1 LEIPSIVS
9 PPASGF
15 FGLLRSVPDA
25 VDGKPKQ
32 DRTEPASEQCLL
44 EKTHTYAV
52 NVQWSAAG
60 GEGTKSYRSYR
71 RDHTIVVEGKPEI
84 LASSDPAFRG
94 NPVRHN
100 PEELLVASLSSCHM
114 LWYLHL
120 CATNGIVVLDYRDR
134 ATGTMR
140 EDSDGSGRF
149 VGVEL
154 RPEVTV
160 ELGSDRARALE
171 LHEEAHRLCF
181 IARSVNFPVDV
192 AAAVAA

>member
-1 LEIPSIVS
+1 LGS
-9 PPASGF
+9 PRP
-15 FGLLRSVPDA
+15 LPDA
-25 VDGKPKQ
+25 VGGKPRQ
-32 DRTEPASEQCLL
+32 DHTEPASEQRLL
-44 EKTHTYAV
+44 EKTHKYSV
-52 NVQWSAAG
+52 DVHWSAAG

-140 EDSDGSGRF
+140 EDRDGSGRF

-154 RPEVTV
+154 RPEVVLAAEADST
-160 ELGSDRARALE
+160 RALA

-181 IARSVNFPVDV
+181 IARSVNFPVEI
-192 AAAVAA
+192 AAVTPVLAPPAAP